1 MAEEASAGDEPPA
14 AILVSASHERRRRLR
29 VIRMYA
35 NKAER
40 RRRIAC
46 WKRGEKERSA
56 AGSDQDMSDSE
67 LKQKTDSVSSN
78 KLSQTSASAWNSAV
92 LGVLHDYPP
101 TNAQRPP
108 PQTFQLI
115 LQAKQTWSRLCRLQ
129 KIRMM
134 MQ

>member
-67 LKQKTDSVSSN
+67 LEQKTGCSN
-78 KLSQTSASAWNSAV
+78 KLSQTSASVWNSAV
-92 LGVLHDYPP
+92 FGVPHDYG
-101 TNAQRPP
+101 QQ
-108 PQTFQLI
+108 PQTATTDSNLPAY
-115 LQAKQTWSRLCRLQ
+115 LASQADLVRAVWVAEDTN
-129 KIRMM
+129 M